1 MLDRILK
8 FLIGDTAQDD
18 DNQELPKG
26 YSKEEDDL
34 IQTRQ
39 ENFKLRKKLMREL
52 YIVEHLV

>member
-39 ENFKLRKKLMREL
+39 ENFKLRKNSCLNNNTD
-52 YIVEHLV
+52 